1 MGGGTI
7 EERLRLASR
16 GMQAGIVAVAVSG
29 IVTGNLTWVPAAL
42 VSLFITMIPSLLRRD
57 LHLVLPIELN
67 FWIVLALFLHV
78 VGGFSGFYD
87 RIPSWDHVTHMMSA
101 SLVAVLGFVVVVTV
115 DKYVDSIYLP
125 RNFLAL
131 FIVLF
136 TMSFGVIWEFLEFAN
151 DQLLGTH
158 LQYSLQDTMVDLLFD
173 AFGGS
178 AIAFAGSYY
187 LTNTTPEHFVE
198 KLGADAAKE
207 KIKVMVARRRWRV

>member
-1 MGGGTI
+1 
-7 EERLRLASR
+7 
-16 GMQAGIVAVAVSG
+16 
-29 IVTGNLTWVPAAL
+29 
-42 VSLFITMIPSLLRRD
+42 
-57 LHLVLPIELN
+57 
-67 FWIVLALFLHV
+67 
-78 VGGFSGFYD
+78 
-87 RIPSWDHVTHMMSA
+87 MMSA